1 MTWNIV
7 LDSSCDLMP
16 QHAFKNANIKIAPL
30 TIRVGEKEFVDDETM
45 DVPQL
50 LDAME
55 KEKTASSTACPPPN
69 AFYEH
74 FLTADNIICICITS
88 NLSGTYN
95 AAVQAAEMVKEE
107 YPEKNVHVVNSW
119 STAGE
124 MVLIAR
130 YADKLIGEGLAFA
143 EVVEKVE
150 DPEIEVSV
158 EEALKINKH
167 YQAGDEIEINVMPK
181 TFGRIAAQ
189 TAKQVIVQRIREAER
204 AIACSEFS
212 EKKGEILLGLVQR
225 IEQGPHKNIMIEI
238 GTQEAILAQ
247 GEQVPSE
254 NIRPGEKI
262 YLYVMDVKDDAR
274 GLQIVLSRS
283 HPGLIKRLFEKEV
296 PEITDGTVEIKGISR
311 EAGSRT
317 KIAVFSNNKD
327 VDPVGSCVGPKGMRV
342 SNILNEIRGE
352 KIDIIVYSEDPKEY
366 ITAALSPAKVIDVV
380 VLEEE
385 KACQVT
391 VPEAQLSLAIG
402 KEGQNVR
409 LAAKLTGWKIDIKSV
424 KD

>member
-1 MTWNIV
+1 MKGMNKK
-7 LDSSCDLMP
+7 M
-16 QHAFKNANIKIAPL
+16 N
-30 TIRVGEKEFVDDETM
+30 KEFLNALEAV
-45 DVPQL
+45 
-50 LDAME
+50 A
-55 KEKTASSTACPPPN
+55 KEKGIDKELLIDAIETALLSAYKREFQN
-69 AFYEH
+69 AGEVRGIVNRKNGEMGVY
-74 FLTADNIICICITS
+74 
-88 NLSGTYN
+88 
-95 AAVQAAEMVKEE
+95 MVKTVVDEVE
-107 YPEKNVHVVNSW
+107 NPETEIS
-119 STAGE
+119 
-124 MVLIAR
+124 
-130 YADKLIGEGLAFA
+130 FA
-143 EVVEKVE
+143 EA
-150 DPEIEVSV
+150 S
-158 EEALKINKH
+158 KINKH
-167 YQAGDEIEINVMPK
+167 YQTGDEIEINVMPK

-204 AIACSEFS
+204 AIACNEFS

-296 PEITDGTVEIKGISR
+296 PEIADGTVEIKGISR

-317 KIAVFSNNKD
+317 KIAVFSTNKD

-366 ITAALSPAKVIDVV
+366 VTAALSPAKVLDVV
-380 VLEEE
+380 VLDEE
-385 KACQVT
+385 KSCQVT
-391 VPEAQLSLAIG
+391 VPESQLSLAIG

>member
-1 MTWNIV
+1 MKGMNKK
-7 LDSSCDLMP
+7 M
-16 QHAFKNANIKIAPL
+16 N
-30 TIRVGEKEFVDDETM
+30 KEFLNALEAVATEKGIDKELLIDAIETA
-45 DVPQL
+45 L
-50 LDAME
+50 LSAYKRE
-55 KEKTASSTACPPPN
+55 FQS
-69 AFYEH
+69 
-74 FLTADNIICICITS
+74 
-88 NLSGTYN
+88 
-95 AAVQAAEMVKEE
+95 
-107 YPEKNVHVVNSW
+107 
-119 STAGE
+119 AGE
-124 MVLIAR
+124 VRGIVNRKNGEMGV
-130 YADKLIGEGLAFA
+130 YAVKT
-143 EVVEKVE
+143 VVDKVE
-150 DPEIEVSV
+150 NPECEISY
-158 EEALKINKH
+158 EEASKINKH
-167 YQAGDEIEINVMPK
+167 YQTGDEIEINVMPK

-247 GEQVPSE
+247 GEQVASE

-296 PEITDGTVEIKGISR
+296 PEIKDGTVEIKGISR

-342 SNILNEIRGE
+342 SNILNEIRGK

-366 ITAALSPAKVIDVV
+366 VTAALSPAKVLEVN

-385 KACQVT
+385 KSCQVT
-391 VPEAQLSLAIG
+391 VPESQLSLAIG